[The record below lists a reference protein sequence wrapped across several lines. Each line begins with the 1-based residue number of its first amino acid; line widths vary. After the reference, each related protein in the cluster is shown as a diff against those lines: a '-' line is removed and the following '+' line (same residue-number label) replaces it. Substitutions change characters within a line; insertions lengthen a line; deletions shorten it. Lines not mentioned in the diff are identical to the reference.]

1 MNCRFQRLTL
11 ALFILLVLAGC
22 ATWRRGPGLIPTGV
36 ARVDISPPGP
46 VRLMGYAA
54 RAQLPAP
61 TNVIQ
66 RIHARALAI
75 GAGREAAVW
84 LTIDNCILPAAITDE
99 VRARLARRLGLAPER
114 IALTVTHTHSAPI
127 LAGAAP
133 NIFAVDMSAEDHAQV
148 GAYTRFFIDRLEE
161 AALLALKDRRPAR
174 LAWGQGRAG
183 FAKNRRTAG
192 GPVDHDLPLLRVT
205 SPEGKLRAVLVSY
218 ACHCTTL
225 GGEINAV
232 HGDWA
237 GSAALA
243 LERDH
248 PGTVALVAIGAGA
261 DANPEPRGSLA
272 LADQHGEEIARE
284 AGRLLS
290 LKLIELTNTPTCRLR
305 SLALPFQPHFTRAEW
320 ERRATNS
327 GIVGH
332 HARKWLA
339 RLDRGEALPP
349 TLLYPVQTWTFGDQL
364 AVVFLGGEVVVD
376 YSLRL
381 KRELDATRL
390 WVNAYANDVPC
401 YIPSRRILS
410 EGGYEAEFSLWY
422 YDRPQRL
429 APECEDQ
436 IIQAVRDLLP
446 PSYAFDEKLAENPPP
461 KSPAEALSAF
471 HLRPGMEVELVASEP
486 LVESPVAIDF
496 GTDGRLWV
504 CEMRDYPSG
513 LDGNGQPGGR
523 VKVLTDT
530 NGDGR
535 FDHAEVVADGLPFPT
550 GLMAWRNGVIVCA
563 APDVWFFGPKGTSD
577 DRAVGQPPPAV
588 LVRQAPSPVESDAAR
603 ARAPGRL
610 DTGEAPVP
618 LPRQG
623 WHATKLLTGFATHNF
638 QARVNGLRWGL
649 DGWVYGSGGLF
660 GGKISVVG
668 QPPSAVPVRQVPS
681 PVESD
686 AIRAR
691 APGRLETGEA
701 PVPPVDCSNRDF
713 RFRPDTGEFE
723 PLAGVSQQGRVR
735 DDFGEWCGQD
745 NSTLLWHFP
754 LPDHYARRNPHVAPP
769 TARIVLPQSE
779 IENRNSEISQVFPV
793 SRTLTRFNDPHAANR
808 LTSACGPEIYRDE
821 LLEPG
826 FTGNAFV
833 CEPVHNLVRRAV
845 LVPDGISYTT
855 HRAADEASS
864 EFLAST
870 DNWFRP
876 VEVRTGPDGALWVVD
891 FYRFVVEHPRW
902 IPAERLKEL
911 DPRAGADKGRIWRVF
926 PSGKKPR
933 PICDL
938 TKLTPKQLAEVM
950 DSPNGVERDLAQR
963 RLVQNQ
969 AATPTNTELL
979 RRVTPVKSSGE
990 VASPSPP
997 ALAGGEGWGEVG
1009 GQEARTFPE
1018 AATAVL
1024 GRIAT
1029 TSLHPASR
1037 AQALAT
1043 LAQLGSLTDE
1053 LLTGALRDP
1062 HPGVRRVAVSLTEP
1076 GVRTGARL
1084 SEPQESSIT
1093 PAGGSKSRAPAVLLA
1108 LTNDPD
1114 SRVRYQLALTLGEFR
1129 DPAVGP
1135 ALVALARRDAASPW
1149 HRAAILSSALAAPES
1164 FAAALAPE
1172 SDPALVVLRKAALQ
1186 TFVAAGQVD
1195 ALAAWLDE
1203 SGKLPIRR
1211 AEALRLLA
1219 ALSAKPDLVR
1229 ALEQRPEAAAV
1240 LANLRRE
1247 LAGTAATLVT
1257 DATQPDDLRGAA
1269 LDLLAASARTDPAR
1283 LPALMD
1289 LLDRDLPPALQAS
1302 LIVGLGQM
1310 ESPALAGM
1318 VLTRWAERPPT
1329 QRAQLIGLLLGR
1341 EAWTLPLLEA
1351 TAAGTVAVAEISPV
1365 QRQQLRQ
1372 HANASI
1378 REQAAALF
1386 PAATT
1391 DRAALVAR
1399 FAEVATLSGD
1409 PTRGAGHFDRLCAS
1423 CHRLRGHGY
1432 DVGPDL
1438 APFRGKPV
1446 GDFLTAILDPNA
1458 AIEPRFLA
1466 WTAELKDGR
1475 ALTGIVR
1482 DESAT
1487 GLKLV
1492 QPSGQTESLRRS
1504 DLAGLTPNGQSLMPD
1519 GLEQSL
1525 TPADLADLIAWIK
1538 STPAAFGSAGSE
1550 QAAEAR
1556 RQFAS
1561 LQPAK
1566 VTALESPYDPLP
1578 YASWLGT
1585 LPLHYCRQTDGQSR
1599 LTVRFDAPAGSGQTV
1614 LLRFAAGMGFISQP
1628 TGKFALRLNGT
1639 PLLDFNMTLDD
1650 ATWRSADGRA
1660 VLRYLVRENGGQDSN
1675 GVLELEVA
1683 PELLKPAGN
1692 ALEVTGS
1699 ANESQRWFGVYQW
1712 NTP

>member
-1 MNCRFQRLTL
+1 MTTPLRISPPAVRWA
-11 ALFILLVLAGC
+11 ALLLCLLGCVARPRNPQVLSV
-22 ATWRRGPGLIPTGV
+22 GV
-36 ARVDISPPGP
+36 ARVDVSPTHA

-61 TNVIQ
+61 TNIAQ

-75 GAGREAAVW
+75 GEGPQTALL
-84 LTIDNCILPAAITDE
+84 LTLDNCILPAAVTDE
-99 VRARLARRLGLAPER
+99 VRQRLGRHFGISPAG
-114 IALTVTHTHSAPI
+114 IALSVTHTHSAPC
-127 LAGAAP
+127 LRGAAP
-133 NIFAVDMSAEDHAQV
+133 NIFAADPTAEDLTRISR
-148 GAYTRFFIDRLEE
+148 YTDYLIDRLESVS
-161 AALLALKDRRPAR
+161 AQALQDRRPAR
-174 LAWGQGRAG
+174 LAWGQGSVG

-192 GPVDHDLPLLRVT
+192 GPVDHSLPVLRVT
-205 SPEGKLRAVLVSY
+205 APDGTLRAVFTSY

-225 GGEINAV
+225 GGELNAV

-237 GSAALA
+237 GVAAQA
-243 LERDH
+243 LEQAH
-248 PGTVALVAIGAGA
+248 PGLVALVAIGAGA
-261 DANPEPRGSLA
+261 DANPDPRGTLA
-272 LADQHGEEIARE
+272 LVEQHGTALAKEVN
-284 AGRLLS
+284 RLLS
-290 LKLIELTNTPTCRLR
+290 TPLTELTNPPVCQLR
-305 SLALPFQPHFTRAEW
+305 TIQLPFKPHFTRPEW
-320 ERRATNS
+320 EQRATNS
-327 GIVGH
+327 GIVGY

-339 RLDRGEALPP
+339 RIDRGEPPSP
-349 TLLYPVQTWTFGDQL
+349 TLPYPVQTWRFGDQL
-364 AVVFLGGEVVVD
+364 AMVFLGGEVVVD

-381 KRELDATRL
+381 KRELDSSRL
-390 WVNAYANDVPC
+390 WVNAYVNDVPC

-410 EGGYEAEFSLWY
+410 EGGYEAETSLWY
-422 YDRPQRL
+422 YDRPQQL
-429 APECEDQ
+429 APETENL
-436 IIQAVRDLLP
+436 IIEAVRSQLP
-446 PSYAFDEKLAENPPP
+446 DSFQLDEKQAENPPP
-461 KSPAEALSAF
+461 KSPAEARNSLR
-471 HLRPGMEVELVASEP
+471 LRPGLEIELVASEP

-496 GTDGRLWV
+496 GADGRLWV

-513 LDGNGQPGGR
+513 LDGHGQPGGR

-535 FDHAEVVADGLPFPT
+535 FDHAEIVADGLPFPT
-550 GLMAWRNGVIVCA
+550 GLMTWHDGVIVCA
-563 APDVWFFGPKGTSD
+563 APDVWFFGPQV
-577 DRAVGQPPPAV
+577 AQPPPAV
-588 LVRQAPSPVESDAAR
+588 SVQQAPSPV
-603 ARAPGRL
+603 
-610 DTGEAPVP
+610 P
-618 LPRQG
+618 LPKQG
-623 WHATKLLTGFATHNF
+623 WHASKLLTGFATHNF

-660 GGKISVVG
+660 GGKITVA
-668 QPPSAVPVRQVPS
+668 Q
-681 PVESD
+681 
-686 AIRAR
+686 
-691 APGRLETGEA
+691 TGKA
-701 PVPPVDCSNRDF
+701 FDCSNRDF
-713 RFRPDTGEFE
+713 RFKPDTGEFE

-735 DDFGEWCGQD
+735 DDFGEWFGQD

-754 LPDHYARRNPHVAPP
+754 LPDHYARRNPHVVPP
-769 TARIVLPQSE
+769 SARLILPATAGEDIGR
-779 IENRNSEISQVFPV
+779 VFPA

-821 LLEPG
+821 LLGPG
-826 FTGNAFV
+826 FAGNAFV

-845 LVPDGISYTT
+845 FVPDGLSYTT
-855 HRAADEASS
+855 HRAADEANS

-926 PSGKKPR
+926 PTGKKPR
-933 PICDL
+933 PIRDL
-938 TKLTPKQLAEVM
+938 TKLTPRQLAEVL
-950 DSPNGVERDLAQR
+950 DSPNGVERDLAHR
-963 RLVQNQ
+963 RLLEVGQTSSLSLGLPAPQNE
-969 AATPTNTELL
+969 AAQPQPATHT
-979 RRVTPVKSSGE
+979 KSPHKA
-990 VASPSPP
+990 ASPSPP
-997 ALAGGEGWGEVG
+997 ALAGGEGRGEVG
-1009 GQEARTFPE
+1009 GQDARTFPE

-1024 GRIAT
+1024 DRIAT
-1029 TSLHPASR
+1029 TSHHPTSR
-1037 AQALAT
+1037 AQALAA

-1053 LLTGALRDP
+1053 LLTGVLRDP
-1062 HPGVRRVAVSLTEP
+1062 HPSVRRLAVSLTEP
-1076 GVRTGARL
+1076 GARTGARL
-1084 SEPQESSIT
+1084 SEPRESSIT
-1093 PAGGSKSRAPAVLLA
+1093 PAGGSESRAPAALLA

-1135 ALVALARRDAASPW
+1135 ALVALARRDVASPW

-1172 SDPALVVLRKAALQ
+1172 SDPALVPLREAVLP
-1186 TFVAAGQVD
+1186 TFVANGEVT
-1195 ALAAWLDE
+1195 ALAAWLSAAWGTPADRN
-1203 SGKLPIRR
+1203 GRAPGGADFPVRR

-1247 LAGTAATLVT
+1247 LASTAATLVT
-1257 DATQPDDLRGAA
+1257 DATQPDDLRAAA
-1269 LDLLAASARTDPAR
+1269 LDLRAASARTDPAR
-1283 LPALMD
+1283 LPALLD

-1302 LIVGLGQM
+1302 LIAGLGQM
-1310 ESPALAGM
+1310 ESPALAEK
-1318 VLTRWAERPPT
+1318 VLHRWSQRPPT
-1329 QRAQLIGLLLGR
+1329 QRVQLIGLLLGR
-1341 EAWTLPLLEA
+1341 EVWTLPLLEA
-1351 TAAGTVAVAEISPV
+1351 TAAGAVAVAEISPV

-1372 HANASI
+1372 HGNATI
-1378 REQAAALF
+1378 REKAAALF

-1391 DRAALVAR
+1391 DRAALVAK
-1399 FAEVATLSGD
+1399 FAAVVNLPGD

-1423 CHRLRGHGY
+1423 CHRLRGYGY

-1487 GLKLV
+1487 GLKLL
-1492 QPSGQTESLRRS
+1492 QPSGQTESLRRA
-1504 DLAGLTPNGQSLMPD
+1504 DLAGLTPNTQSLMPE

-1538 STPAAFGSAGSE
+1538 STPAAFGSAGTD

-1556 RQFAS
+1556 RQFAG
-1561 LQPAK
+1561 LQPARI
-1566 VTALESPYDPLP
+1566 TALESPYDPLP

-1599 LTVRFDAPAGSGQTV
+1599 LTVRFDAPAGSGKTV
-1614 LLRFAAGMGFISQP
+1614 LLRFAAGMGFVSQP
-1628 TGKFALRLNGT
+1628 AGKFTLQLNGT
-1639 PLLDFNMTLDD
+1639 PLLDFNVTLDD
-1650 ATWRSADGRA
+1650 ATWRSTDGRA

-1683 PELLKPAGN
+1683 SDLLKPAGN

-1699 ANESQRWFGVYQW
+1699 ADDSQRWFGIYAFDE
-1712 NTP
+1712 